1 MQKLRKED
9 IMKLNNIEMQ
19 SINGGGFTSSML
31 NAISKAVTT
40 VYNLGK
46 NFGSSI
52 RRLAYGKYCP
62 IN

>member
-1 MQKLRKED
+1 
-9 IMKLNNIEMQ
+9 MKLNNIEME

-40 VYNLGK
+40 IYNLGK

-52 RRLAYGKYCP
+52 RRIANNTYCP
-62 IN
+62 MR

>member
-1 MQKLRKED
+1 
-9 IMKLNNIEMQ
+9 MKLNKKEMENI
-19 SINGGGFTSSML
+19 SGGGITSSML

-40 VYNLGK
+40 IYNLGK

-52 RRLAYGKYCP
+52 RRLTYKTYCP

>member
-1 MQKLRKED
+1 
-9 IMKLNNIEMQ
+9 MKLNNIEMENI
-19 SINGGGFTSSML
+19 SGGGFTSSML

-52 RRLAYGKYCP
+52 RRIAYRTYCP